1 MYSPRAAGEDLNDRD
16 NFTYNPIN
24 VPKALLS
31 SDARD
36 LTVVLD
42 YAHVLQQV
50 TDSSNELVEV
60 PSARVIVRWFLRSRI
75 RKLNQEFD
83 GPADHFVFTE
93 LREQLLLRIRDVRAV
108 VAVRFTIEP
117 VPRFRDARNP

>member
-16 NFTYNPIN
+16 NFPYNPIN

-50 TDSSNELVEV
+50 TDSSDELVEV
-60 PSARVIVRWFLRSRI
+60 PSAWVIVRWFLRSRI
-75 RKLNQEFD
+75 RELNQEFD
-83 GPADHFVFTE
+83 GPTDHFGFTK
-93 LREQLLLRIRDVRAV
+93 LREQLLLRIRNVRAV

-117 VPRFRDARNP
+117 VPRLRDTRNP

>member
-75 RKLNQEFD
+75 RELNQEFD